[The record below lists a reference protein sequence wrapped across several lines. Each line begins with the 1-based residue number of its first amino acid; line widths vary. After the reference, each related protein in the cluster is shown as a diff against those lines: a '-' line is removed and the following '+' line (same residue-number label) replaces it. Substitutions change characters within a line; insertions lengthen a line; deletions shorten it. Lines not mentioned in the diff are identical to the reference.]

1 MKFEALAEFK
11 VDVKSLIKKYRTLED
26 DLAVV
31 KKVLQVLPDERPPFS
46 FQIDNLG
53 LQTCIIKV
61 RKMACKALK
70 GKGNRSGIR
79 IIYAFYPEKFVVE
92 FLEIYFKEKD
102 DSDMDYEFIK
112 KYLDNN
118 QNDV

>member
-1 MKFEALAEFK
+1 MKFEALTEFK

-70 GKGNRSGIR
+70 GRGINSGLRLVYAYFPESQKIIFIELYHKNDKENVDRAR
-79 IIYAFYPEKFVVE
+79 IIANFE
-92 FLEIYFKEKD
+92 
-102 DSDMDYEFIK
+102 
-112 KYLDNN
+112 
-118 QNDV
+118 

>member
-11 VDVKSLIKKYRTLED
+11 VDVKSLLKKYRTLED

-53 LQTCIIKV
+53 LKTCIIKV

-70 GKGNRSGIR
+70 GRGINSGLR
-79 IIYAFYPEKFVVE
+79 LLYAYFSESQKIIFIELYHKND
-92 FLEIYFKEKD
+92 KENED
-102 DSDMDYEFIK
+102 RARVIANFE
-112 KYLDNN
+112 
-118 QNDV
+118 

>member
-1 MKFEALAEFK
+1 MKFEALTEFK
-11 VDVKSLIKKYRTLED
+11 VDVKSLIKKYRTLEE

-70 GKGNRSGIR
+70 GRGINSGLRLVYAYFPKSQKIIFIELYHKNDKENEDRAR
-79 IIYAFYPEKFVVE
+79 IIANFE
-92 FLEIYFKEKD
+92 
-102 DSDMDYEFIK
+102 
-112 KYLDNN
+112 
-118 QNDV
+118 

>member
-11 VDVKSLIKKYRTLED
+11 VDVKSLLKKYRTLED

-61 RKMACKALK
+61 RKIACKALK
-70 GKGNRSGIR
+70 GRGINSGLRLVYAYFSESQKIIFIELYHKNDKENVDRAR
-79 IIYAFYPEKFVVE
+79 IIANFE
-92 FLEIYFKEKD
+92 
-102 DSDMDYEFIK
+102 
-112 KYLDNN
+112 
-118 QNDV
+118 